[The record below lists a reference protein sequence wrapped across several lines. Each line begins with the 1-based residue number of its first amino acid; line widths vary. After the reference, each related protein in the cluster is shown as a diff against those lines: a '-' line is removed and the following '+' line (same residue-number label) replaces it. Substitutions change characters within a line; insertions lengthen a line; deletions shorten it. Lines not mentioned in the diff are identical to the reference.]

1 MERRLLSSGAKW
13 EPVVGYSRAVKVG
26 SWIMVAGT
34 TAAIEGGVIG
44 GNDIGEQTREVLRRI
59 TVALGELGAGVE
71 HVVRTRIYVT
81 DISR

>member
-1 MERRLLSSGAKW
+1 
-13 EPVVGYSRAVKVG
+13 
-26 SWIMVAGT
+26 
-34 TAAIEGGVIG
+34 VIG
-44 GNDIGEQTREVLRRI
+44 GNDIGEVLRRI